1 MHELTTRRR
10 VEFSDT
16 DAGGVMHFS
25 RYFIFME
32 SAEDEFLRAVGA
44 SFTHPVEGGPG
55 GWPKV
60 AAACEYS
67 GPARYGDVLEIHV
80 VVARRTRSTI
90 TWRFTLSRDG
100 VELARG
106 RTTSVCCA
114 LGPDGRFRS
123 SPIPAEIAERIQ
135 EAPEA

>member
-32 SAEDEFLRAVGA
+32 NAEDEFLHAAGGG
-44 SFTHPVEGGPG
+44 FTHEIDGRPG

-60 AAACEYS
+60 AATCEYLAS
-67 GPARYGDVLEIHV
+67 ARYGDVLEIHV
-80 VVARRTRSTI
+80 AVAKRTRRTI
-90 TWRFTLSRDG
+90 TYRFTLRRDG
-100 VELARG
+100 VEIARG

-114 LGPDGRFRS
+114 QGPDGRFAS
-123 SPIPAEIAERIQ
+123 VPIPADLAARIQ
-135 EAPEA
+135 EAPET

>member
-32 SAEDEFLRAVGA
+32 SAEDEFLRAAGA
-44 SFTHPVEGGPG
+44 SFTHSVDGRPG
-55 GWPKV
+55 AWPKV
-60 AAACEYS
+60 AATCEYAAS
-67 GPARYGDVLEIHV
+67 ARYGDLIDIHV
-80 VVARRTRSTI
+80 AVAKLTRRTI
-90 TWRFTLSRDG
+90 TWRFTLRRDG
-100 VELARG
+100 VEIARG

-114 LGPDGRFRS
+114 QGADGRFEPV
-123 SPIPAEIAERIQ
+123 PIPADLAERLQ
-135 EAPEA
+135 DAPD